1 MAKLLPSRLP
11 IALEEVTPET
21 FNKLVRI
28 LEINLGQFDPNR
40 TPRFN
45 ATEIAEFK
53 FLQGDVIFNTSKEVL
68 QVYNGND
75 FINLT
80 TDANEKGLKATTS
93 LGFVSVKTSGNI
105 SVNIN

>member
-40 TPRFN
+40 TPEFN
-45 ATEIAEFK
+45 ATEIAELN
-53 FLQGDVIFNTSKEVL
+53 FLQGDVIFNTTKEVL

>member
-1 MAKLLPSRLP
+1 MAKLLPTRLP
-11 IALEEVTPET
+11 IALQEVTPET

-45 ATEIAEFK
+45 ATEIAELN

-80 TDANEKGLKATTS
+80 IDANEKGLKATTS

>member
-1 MAKLLPSRLP
+1 VAKLLPSRLP

>member
-45 ATEIAEFK
+45 ATEIAELN
-53 FLQGDVIFNTSKEVL
+53 FLQGDVIFNTTKEVL

-105 SVNIN
+105 SVTIN

>member
-1 MAKLLPSRLP
+1 VAKLLPSRLP

-53 FLQGDVIFNTSKEVL
+53 FLQGDVIFNASKEVL

-75 FINLT
+75 FIDLT
-80 TDANEKGLKATTS
+80 TDVNEKGLKATTS

>member
-1 MAKLLPSRLP
+1 MGKLLPSRLP
-11 IALEEVTPET
+11 IALEDVTPET

-45 ATEIAEFK
+45 ATEIAELN

>member
-40 TPRFN
+40 TPQFN
-45 ATEIAEFK
+45 ATEIAEFN
-53 FLQGDVIFNTSKEVL
+53 FLQGDVIFNTTKEVL

>member
-1 MAKLLPSRLP
+1 MAKLLPTRLP
-11 IALEEVTPET
+11 IALQEVTPET

-53 FLQGDVIFNTSKEVL
+53 FL
-68 QVYNGND
+68 
-75 FINLT
+75 
-80 TDANEKGLKATTS
+80 
-93 LGFVSVKTSGNI
+93 
-105 SVNIN
+105 

>member
-45 ATEIAEFK
+45 ATEIAELN

-80 TDANEKGLKATTS
+80 TGANEKGLKATTS

>member
-1 MAKLLPSRLP
+1 VAKLLPSRLP

-45 ATEIAEFK
+45 DTEIAEFK

-80 TDANEKGLKATTS
+80 IDANEKGLKATTS

>member
-11 IALEEVTPET
+11 LAIESVTPET

-45 ATEIAEFK
+45 ATEIAELN

-75 FINLT
+75 FINLA

>member
-1 MAKLLPSRLP
+1 VAKLLPSRLP
-11 IALEEVTPET
+11 IASEEVTPEI

-80 TDANEKGLKATTS
+80 IDANEKGLKATTS

>member
-11 IALEEVTPET
+11 IALEDVTPET

-45 ATEIAEFK
+45 ATEIAELN

-80 TDANEKGLKATTS
+80 TDANEKGLNATTS

>member
-11 IALEEVTPET
+11 IATNDVSPEV
-21 FNKLVRI
+21 FNRLVRI
-28 LEINLGQFDPNR
+28 LEINLGQFDPSS

-45 ATEIAEFK
+45 ATELAELN
-53 FLQGDVIFNTSKEVL
+53 FLQGDIIFNTSLGIL
-68 QVYNGND
+68 QVFDGID
-75 FINLT
+75 FLDLT
-80 TDANEKGLKATTS
+80 TNPNEKGLKATGS

>member
-1 MAKLLPSRLP
+1 MAKLLNTSLP
-11 IALEEVTPET
+11 LAINEVTPDL
-21 FNKLVRI
+21 FNRLIRI

-45 ATEIAEFK
+45 ATEIAELN

-80 TDANEKGLKATTS
+80 IDANEKGLKATTS

>member
-1 MAKLLPSRLP
+1 VAKLLPSRLP
-11 IALEEVTPET
+11 IASEEVTPEI

-45 ATEIAEFK
+45 ATEIAELN

-80 TDANEKGLKATTS
+80 IDANEKGLKATTS

>member
-45 ATEIAEFK
+45 ATEKGELN

>member
-11 IALEEVTPET
+11 IALEEVTPEI

-53 FLQGDVIFNTSKEVL
+53 FIQGDIIFNASKEVL
-68 QVYNGND
+68 QVYNGDD
-75 FINLT
+75 FIDLT
-80 TDANEKGLKATTS
+80 TNFNEKGFKATTS